1 MNIFVLHQNPIAA
14 AKMQHNKHVVKMI
27 LESSQMLC
35 SAYEPKYN
43 PPYKR
48 AFYNHPC
55 TIWARTSKAN
65 YNWLLIHAIA
75 LSNEYTYRYHKV
87 HASKKVISWCF
98 YNIDKIDFPKTGMT
112 PFALAMPDQYK
123 TNDAIES
130 YIYSAFHLY

>member
-1 MNIFVLHQNPIAA
+1 MNIFVLHQNPITA

-35 SAYEPKYN
+35 SAYDPKYK

-75 LSNEYTYRYHKV
+75 LSNEYT
-87 HASKKVISWCF
+87 
-98 YNIDKIDFPKTGMT
+98 
-112 PFALAMPDQYK
+112 
-123 TNDAIES
+123 
-130 YIYSAFHLY
+130 